1 MPRPD
6 RGWLKNPERKAR
18 QQRSL
23 AFTESHVQGLLDKI
37 DNIPNYVKPTLG
49 PEIDKI
55 LRLRDKAIIST
66 GWIWF
71 KRASEVLGLKRQDIQ
86 LTSNE
91 LLVTFNIRKKRKRVK
106 ICPSCETRKRLQ
118 KFV

>member
-23 AFTESHVQGLLDKI
+23 AFTESHVQELLEKI
-37 DNIPNYVKPTLG
+37 DNAPNYVKQTLG

-71 KRASEVLGLKRQDIQ
+71 KRASEFLSV
-86 LTSNE
+86 
-91 LLVTFNIRKKRKRVK
+91 KRKDVMLTDHQ
-106 ICPSCETRKRLQ
+106 ILITF
-118 KFV
+118 FVEKDCSRNNYEISSSF